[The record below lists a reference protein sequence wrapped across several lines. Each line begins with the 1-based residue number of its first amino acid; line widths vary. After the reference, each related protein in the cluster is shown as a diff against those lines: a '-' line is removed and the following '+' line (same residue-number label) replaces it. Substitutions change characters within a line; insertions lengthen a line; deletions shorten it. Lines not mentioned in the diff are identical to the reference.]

1 MKGMGAN
8 KIVERNIMKKFI
20 VSMGLAAA
28 GTASLQAAYTPDMSD
43 TSKIWTVSASLR
55 SFYDDN
61 YTTASNGPNKKGS
74 FGIQVSPQFELN
86 VPLTQTELGM
96 RYIYGLSYYEE
107 RDHLGQ
113 SPYDQTHQLDLWA
126 DHAFNE
132 RWHAR
137 AQDSFVSAQDP
148 GLINAPGTPGATLQR
163 VQGNNIDNTAKISVT
178 TDWTDLFSTVLSYKN
193 SLYDYQNKGGNAA
206 NPSLAGLLNRDEN
219 LVSLDLQWH
228 VMPTTTAFVGYQ
240 YGQVVYNGGEQI
252 GLPNFTSSSRDTRSH
267 YGYVGVQHSFLDNLK
282 GTVDV
287 GVQYTEDYNDPTAKT
302 QVNPYA
308 NASLVY
314 TYASG
319 SYAEIGLTHTRNS
332 TVIAAVSAGS
342 LTLDQESTLVYG
354 SVNHQLTSKLVAN
367 AMASFQDSAYNGGLY
382 NGQSDDYYS
391 LGLSL
396 TYKFTRN
403 FSAEGGYNFDD
414 YVSGIPG
421 QAYTRNRVFLGV
433 TATF

>member
-1 MKGMGAN
+1 
-8 KIVERNIMKKFI
+8 MKKFI

-43 TSKIWTVSASLR
+43 TSKMWTVSASLR

-132 RWHAR
+132 RWKAR
-137 AQDSFVSAQDP
+137 AEDSFVSAQDP
-148 GLINAPGTPGATLQR
+148 GLIQPAGVLTSVPQR
-163 VQGNNIDNTAKISVT
+163 VNGNNIANTGKISVT

-193 SLYDYQNKGGNAA
+193 SLYDYQNKNGTPA

-219 LVSLDLQWH
+219 LISLDLQWH

-240 YGQVVYNGGEQI
+240 YGQVVYSGGEPI
-252 GLPNFTSSSRDTRSH
+252 GGGYFSSNRDTRSH

-287 GVQYTEDYNDPTAKT
+287 GVQYSDYYNDSAAKT
-302 QVNPYA
+302 QVSPYA

-319 SYAEIGLTHTRNS
+319 SYAEIGLTHTRNA
-332 TVIAAVSAGS
+332 TDIAAVSAGGS

-354 SVNHQLTSKLVAN
+354 SVNHKLTSKLVAN
-367 AMASFQDSAYNGGLY
+367 AMASFQDSAYNGGPY
-382 NGQSDDYYS
+382 NGQSDDYYA

-396 TYKFTRN
+396 TYNFTRN

-414 YVSGIPG
+414 YVSNIAG

-433 TATF
+433 MATF

>member
-1 MKGMGAN
+1 
-8 KIVERNIMKKFI
+8 MKKFI

-43 TSKIWTVSASLR
+43 TSKMWTVSASLR

-61 YTTASNGPNKKGS
+61 YTTVSNGPNKKGS
-74 FGIQVSPQFELN
+74 FGIQVSPQFKLD
-86 VPLTQTELGM
+86 VPLQTTELGM

-148 GLINAPGTPGATLQR
+148 GLLNPTGTAGIPTR
-163 VQGNNIDNTAKISVT
+163 VQGNNIVNTAKVSVT
-178 TDWTDLFSTVLSYKN
+178 TDWTDLFSTVLGYKN
-193 SLYDYQNKGGNAA
+193 SFYDYRNKGGTAA

-219 LVSLDLQWH
+219 LVSLDFQWH
-228 VMPTTTAFVGYQ
+228 VTPTTTGFVGYQ
-240 YGQVVYNGGEQI
+240 YGQVVYNGGEPI
-252 GLPNFTSSSRDTRSH
+252 AVGYTSSSRDTRSH

-282 GTVDV
+282 GTLDV
-287 GVQYTEDYNDPTAKT
+287 GAQYTEDYNDSKAPT

-314 TYASG
+314 TYAAG
-319 SYAEIGLTHTRNS
+319 SYAEIGLTHTRNA
-332 TVIAAVSAGS
+332 TDIAAVTSGGS

-354 SVNHQLTSKLVAN
+354 SVNHKLTSKLVAN
-367 AMASFQDSAYNGGLY
+367 GTASFQDSAYNGGAY
-382 NGQSDDYYS
+382 NGKSDDYYT

-396 TYKFTRN
+396 TYDFTRN
-403 FSAEGGYNFDD
+403 FSAQAGYNFDD
-414 YVSGIPG
+414 YVSNVPG

-433 TATF
+433 TATY

>member
-1 MKGMGAN
+1 
-8 KIVERNIMKKFI
+8 MKKFI

-61 YTTASNGPNKKGS
+61 YTTASNGPNKNTTASNGPNKKGS
-74 FGIQVSPQFELN
+74 FGIQVSPQFEIN

-113 SPYDQTHQLDLWA
+113 SPYDQTHQLSLWA
-126 DHAFNE
+126 DHSFNE

-137 AQDSFVSAQDP
+137 AENSFVVAQDP
-148 GLINAPGTPGATLQR
+148 GLITPIGVPSGESQR
-163 VQGNNIDNTAKISVT
+163 VEGNNISNTGKISVT
-178 TDWTDLFSTVLSYKN
+178 TDWTDLFSTVLAYKN
-193 SLYDYQNKGGNAA
+193 SFYDYQNKG
-206 NPSLAGLLNRDEN
+206 LAGLLNRDEN
-219 LVSLDLQWH
+219 LISLDLQWH

-240 YGQVVYNGGEQI
+240 YGQVVYSGGEPI
-252 GLPNFTSSSRDTRSH
+252 GLSYVSSSKDDRSH
-267 YGYVGVQHSFLDNLK
+267 YGYVGVQHSFFDNLK
-282 GTVDV
+282 GSVSV
-287 GVQYTEDYNDPTAKT
+287 GVQYTEDYNDSAAGS
-302 QVNPYA
+302 QVSPYV

-319 SYAEIGLTHTRNS
+319 SYAEIGLTHTRNA
-332 TVIAAVSAGS
+332 TDIAAVSTVDG

-354 SVNHQLTSKLVAN
+354 SVNHQLTSKLVAS
-367 AMASFQDSAYNGGLY
+367 AIASFQDSAYNGGLY

-414 YVSGIPG
+414 YVSDIQG

>member
-1 MKGMGAN
+1 
-8 KIVERNIMKKFI
+8 MKKFI

>member
-1 MKGMGAN
+1 
-8 KIVERNIMKKFI
+8 MKKFI

-43 TSKIWTVSASLR
+43 TSKMWTVSATLR

-86 VPLTQTELGM
+86 APLTTTELGM

-137 AQDSFVSAQDP
+137 AEDSFVVAQDP
-148 GLINAPGTPGATLQR
+148 ALLTPSGAATAVPIR
-163 VQGNNIDNTAKISVT
+163 VEGNNVVNAAKISVT

-193 SLYDYQNKGGNAA
+193 TFYDYQNKNGTAA

-219 LVSLDLQWH
+219 LVSLDFQWH
-228 VMPTTTAFVGYQ
+228 ATPTTTGFVGYQ
-240 YGQVVYNGGEQI
+240 YGQVVYNGGEPI
-252 GLPNFTSSSRDTRSH
+252 GGGYFSSNRDTRSH
-267 YGYVGVQHSFLDNLK
+267 YGYVGVKHSFLDNLT
-282 GTVDV
+282 GSVRV
-287 GVQYTEDYNDPTAKT
+287 GVQYTEDYNDPAASS
-302 QVNPYA
+302 QVSPYA

-319 SYAEIGLTHTRNS
+319 SYAEIGLTHTRNA
-332 TVIAAVSAGS
+332 TDIASVSNGS

-367 AMASFQDSAYNGGLY
+367 AMASFQDAEYNGGAY
-382 NGQSDDYYS
+382 NGQSDDYYAV
-391 LGLSL
+391 GLSL
-396 TYKFTRN
+396 TYNFTRN

-414 YVSGIPG
+414 YVSKIAG